1 MEHYSFGFELELII
15 NLNNTCSNDRIGD
28 VVILLNKH
36 LNEINSNIKF
46 DYIDC
51 YVSMVKMSI
60 KYLYNNNKLYIRI

>member
-1 MEHYSFGFELELII
+1 MLIYKLLTETEKYGVDILINTSF
-15 NLNNTCSNDRIGD
+15 
-28 VVILLNKH
+28 
-36 LNEINSNIKF
+36 NSSAEPIVF